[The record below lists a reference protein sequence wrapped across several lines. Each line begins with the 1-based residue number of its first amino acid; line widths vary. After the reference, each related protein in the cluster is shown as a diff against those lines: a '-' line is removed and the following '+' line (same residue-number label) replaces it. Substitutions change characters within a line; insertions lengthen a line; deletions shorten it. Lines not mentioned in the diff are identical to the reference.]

1 MVRRLDT
8 ITLLDTLTV
17 MGISTSSSVVM
28 IYTRIYIVAHFTVI
42 VVLVATQDPIRTT
55 VAMLLFST
63 TIITAATAAVFSFLP
78 FGWLNVMIMTIQW
91 HHRIK
96 LGGRSVGISSIV
108 INVTVDGIY
117 LQLLLLSL
125 SLL

>member
-28 IYTRIYIVAHFTVI
+28 IYTRIYIVAHCTVI

-91 HHRIK
+91 HHRIQLEDK
-96 LGGRSVGISSIV
+96 SVGISSIT
-108 INVTVDGIY
+108 INNTADGIHY
-117 LQLLLLSL
+117 LQLMLLF
-125 SLL
+125 